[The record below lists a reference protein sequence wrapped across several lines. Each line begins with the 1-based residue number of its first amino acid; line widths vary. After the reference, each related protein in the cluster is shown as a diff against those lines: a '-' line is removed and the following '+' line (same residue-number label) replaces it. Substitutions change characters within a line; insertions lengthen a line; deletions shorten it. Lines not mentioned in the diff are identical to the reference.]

1 MAEEYY
7 DDSAGGGESAAPAP
21 EAEATAEE
29 SNVAILPKSFFPGDK
44 PLEPG
49 NECTVKIEEVQED
62 QVLVS
67 YSHSPQ
73 SSEAAAQPAPEMDEE
88 MQGYMA

>member
-1 MAEEYY
+1 MAQEYM
-7 DDSAGGGESAAPAP
+7 DESAGGGAPAAP

-29 SNVAILPKSFFPGDK
+29 SNVALLPKSFFPQDK

-49 NECTVKIEEVQED
+49 NECTVRIEEVQDD

-73 SSEAAAQPAPEMDEE
+73 SSEVAAPSAPMDEE

>member
-1 MAEEYY
+1 MAEEYM
-7 DDSAGGGESAAPAP
+7 DESGGGAPTPAP

-29 SNVAILPKSFFPGDK
+29 QNVAILPKSFFPPDK

-67 YSHSPQ
+67 YSHSAAGGEP
-73 SSEAAAQPAPEMDEE
+73 AAAPSAPMDEE
-88 MQGYMA
+88 MQTYMQ